1 MSNEY
6 STVLEAISEIERHYK
21 DTSGGYDLPLQVVHW
36 MRGIPLADQHMVI
49 ETLFFQFENGLRY
62 GYMLPEIIRLLPA
75 PEYLERLLR
84 TSLALPHLGASD
96 YDDILSSLFGFGPE
110 YNSQFVAIARE
121 VIRAKLAE
129 GDASGVVL
137 LCGLMRLG
145 VPAVI
150 EDAATYLS
158 EWISSTEKV
167 AFLDVLLLQFGDFF
181 PKESVQSLFAAAQRL
196 KGVSHSTF
204 TSTVLTRIDGNLLL
218 RVSCKWLRAQ
228 IEKHRN
234 NLETSYL
241 Q

>member
-1 MSNEY
+1 MSSEH
-6 STVLEAISEIERHYK
+6 SKVLEAISEIERRYK
-21 DTSGGYDLPLQVVHW
+21 DTSGGYDLPQQVVYW
-36 MRGIPLADQHMVI
+36 MRRIPLADQHTVI

-84 TSLALPHLGASD
+84 ISLALPHLGVRD

-110 YNSQFVAIARE
+110 YNQQFIAVARD
-121 VIRAKLAE
+121 VIRSELAE
-129 GDASGVVL
+129 EGVGGVVL

-145 VPAVI
+145 IPTFI
-150 EDAATYLS
+150 EDAATYLD
-158 EWISSTEKV
+158 EWISSTEKKV
-167 AFLDVLLLQFGDFF
+167 FLDVLLLQFGDFF
-181 PKESVQSLFAAAQRL
+181 PKESIQSLFAAAQRL
-196 KGVSHSTF
+196 KGVSYSTF
-204 TSTVLTRIDGNLLL
+204 TSTVLTRIDSNLLL

-234 NLETSYL
+234 NLETSYW